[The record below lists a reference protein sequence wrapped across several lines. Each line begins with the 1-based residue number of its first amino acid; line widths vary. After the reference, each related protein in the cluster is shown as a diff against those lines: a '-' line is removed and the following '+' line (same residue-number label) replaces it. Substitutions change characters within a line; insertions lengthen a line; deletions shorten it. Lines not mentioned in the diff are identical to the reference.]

1 MTGTEEACSFLN
13 EQEDVPFTDFAWL
26 LPYVSSGRI
35 YEDNDFQYFLQTKEC
50 PQEPKTKV
58 KIQKWLGIGDIR
70 KYETFVKDWHY
81 FLKQMQERLEGAQ
94 DEALSKQFSVQLLQ
108 LFYLI
113 PYETEQD
120 FYTQFYFRLEEMK
133 KRF

>member
-1 MTGTEEACSFLN
+1 
-13 EQEDVPFTDFAWL
+13 
-26 LPYVSSGRI
+26 
-35 YEDNDFQYFLQTKEC
+35 
-50 PQEPKTKV
+50 
-58 KIQKWLGIGDIR
+58 
-70 KYETFVKDWHY
+70 
-81 FLKQMQERLEGAQ
+81 MQERLEGAQ